1 MLNGIAVVWV
11 VVVEQPHLHSWREG
25 GEAMWLRKTVFPGS
39 QRERSAPP
47 ELSKSD
53 FVETDEA
60 FGKVLMCAVPES
72 KK

>member
-1 MLNGIAVVWV
+1 MSNHTYTPGGRGG
-11 VVVEQPHLHSWREG
+11 VEVREG
-25 GEAMWLRKTVFPGS
+25 GEAMWLRKRVFPGS

-60 FGKVLMCAVPES
+60 FGKVVMCTVPES